1 MLSDKLLANLNDQIK
16 YELYS
21 SNLYLAMAAYCA
33 EQNLDGFANFFVVQ
47 AEEER
52 MHAMK
57 FFDFIKEMRGRIT
70 ITALDK
76 PKKDFKSVVAVVEE
90 SFKHEQFV
98 TGRIHELMNHAIK
111 EKEHATISFLKWFVD
126 EQVEEEANFD
136 DLLTNV
142 KRVAGSGS
150 GLLMLDGILAGRSSA
165 PEEE

>member
-1 MLSDKLLANLNDQIK
+1 MLSDKLLANLNEQIK

-33 EQNLDGFANFFVVQ
+33 EQNLDGFTNFFIVQ
-47 AEEER
+47 ATEER
-52 MHAMK
+52 VHAMK
-57 FFDFIKEMRGRIT
+57 FFDFVREKRGRIV

-76 PKKDFKSVVAVVEE
+76 PKKDFKSIAAVVEE

-98 TGRIHELMNHAIK
+98 TGRINELMDHAIK
-111 EKEHATISFLKWFVD
+111 EKEHATASFLKWFVD

-136 DLLTNV
+136 ELLTNV

-150 GLLMLDGILAGRSSA
+150 GLLMLDGILAGRTA
-165 PEEE
+165 GPAE